1 MEDLKAFTFDDI
13 SLVPAY
19 SEILPSEA
27 DTSVSLS
34 PQLTLK
40 MPIISAAMDTV
51 TESRMAQAM
60 AQRGGFGVIHKNMS
74 LSSQAKQVE
83 RVKKYETGMIL
94 DPIRLSPEDLL
105 ETAHQIMK
113 TYSISGVPVTLGK
126 KLVGIVTNRDLRFE
140 TDLQQPLSK
149 FMTQADKLVT
159 AQKNITLEEAKK
171 ILHSHRIEKL
181 PVVDDDFHLI
191 GLITIKDIEKA
202 TAFPDAN
209 KDSRGRLFVGAA
221 VGTAPDTYE
230 RISSLIASGV
240 DLICVDTAHGHSK
253 KVIEIVK
260 YIKKNHSA
268 CIIMAGN
275 VATAEGTQ
283 DLISAGANI
292 IKVGIGPGSICTTRI
307 VSGVGVPQI
316 SAVMDCAKV
325 AKKKGVSLIADGG
338 IKFSGDIVKA
348 LALGA
353 HAVMIGNLLAG
364 SNESPGETLLYRGR
378 TYKVYRGMGSLSA
391 MKKGSKDRYS
401 QEENLDSSKLVP
413 EGIEGRVPYAGP
425 VSALLDQL
433 LGGLRSGMGYTGS
446 KNILDLQKKVRFV
459 RLTPQSL
466 KESHVHDVTITKEA
480 PNYRLD

>member
-19 SEILPSEA
+19 SEVLPSETE
-27 DTSVSLS
+27 TSVKLS
-34 PQLTLK
+34 EKLTLR
-40 MPIISAAMDTV
+40 MPIMSAAMDTV

-74 LSSQAKQVE
+74 VVSQAKQVE
-83 RVKKYETGMIL
+83 KVKKYESGMIL
-94 DPIRLSPEDLL
+94 DPISLSPEDLL
-105 ETAHQIMK
+105 EKAHQIMK
-113 TYSISGVPVTLGK
+113 THSISGVPVTVGK
-126 KLVGIVTNRDLRFE
+126 KLVGILTNRDLRFE
-140 TDLQQPLSK
+140 TDLQQPLK
-149 FMTQADKLVT
+149 QLMTKQDKLVT
-159 AQKNITLEEAKK
+159 AKQNITLEEAKK
-171 ILHSHRIEKL
+171 VLHSHRIEKL
-181 PVVDDDFHLI
+181 PVVDDDFNLI

-202 TAFPDAN
+202 TAFPKAN

-230 RISSLIASGV
+230 RVASLMKAEV

-253 KVIEIVK
+253 KVMETVS
-260 YIKKNHSA
+260 YIKKNYPDVL
-268 CIIMAGN
+268 IVAGN

-283 DLISAGANI
+283 DLISAGADI
-292 IKVGIGPGSICTTRI
+292 VKVGIGPGSICTTRI
-307 VSGVGVPQI
+307 ISGVGVPQI
-316 SAVMDCAKV
+316 SAVMDCAKA
-325 AKKKGVSLIADGG
+325 AKKKGVSLVADGG
-338 IKFSGDIVKA
+338 IKFSGDIVKV

-353 HAVMIGNLLAG
+353 GAVMIGNLLAG
-364 SNESPGETLLYRGR
+364 SDESPGETVLYRGR

-401 QEENLDSSKLVP
+401 QEHTVDLSKLVP

-433 LGGLRSGMGYTGS
+433 VGGLKSGLGYTGA
-446 KNILDLQKKVRFV
+446 KNISDLQKKVRFV
-459 RLTPQSL
+459 RLTSQSL